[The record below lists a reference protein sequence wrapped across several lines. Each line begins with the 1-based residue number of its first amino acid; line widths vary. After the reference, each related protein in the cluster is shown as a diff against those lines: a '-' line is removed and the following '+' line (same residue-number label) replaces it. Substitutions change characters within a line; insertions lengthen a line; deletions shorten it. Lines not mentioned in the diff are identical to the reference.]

1 MIAALL
7 LVQLAVMSL
16 PSQLSATQQAAELA
30 AKDRARRAAQEQFA
44 ENFRSIQL
52 LGIELLK
59 AHEAGSLLPDQLAK
73 SAKAIQKN
81 ARALRSLMA
90 LGPPAHEPR
99 PDLQLRT
106 RDEFDRAIRLLAKLV
121 SDFAHNPMHKT
132 PKVFDTER
140 AADAA
145 AKIEAILDVARD
157 IERKARRYTRS

>member
-7 LVQLAVMSL
+7 LVQLAVVSL
-16 PSQLSATQQAAELA
+16 SSQMSATQQATELA
-30 AKDRARRAAQEQFA
+30 SKERARRAAQEQFT

-59 AHEAGSLLPDQLAK
+59 AHEGGTLLPDQLAK
-73 SAKAIQKN
+73 KAKAIQKN

-99 PDLQLRT
+99 PDLQIRT
-106 RDEFDRAIRLLAKLV
+106 RAEFDRAIRLLAKLV

-132 PKVFDTER
+132 PKVFDTDQ

-145 AKIEAILDVARD
+145 AKIEAILDLSRD
-157 IERKARRYTRS
+157 IERKSRRYTHP